1 MSFHDAF
8 LDYQKLKYTKLA
20 SVMTMTITI
29 TITDTMIAPHYFSSM
44 FLSQDSASSPAM
56 YLL

>member
-29 TITDTMIAPHYFSSM
+29 TDTMIASHYFSSM